1 MTRWHQIFQLL
12 LQTVKYNFLI
22 SRTRKFTPF
31 GKMTWNWNQ
40 QIKKLQIK
48 FISNSETAK
57 CLSNNFYTVA
67 LMNTADLQR
76 PRKLSP
82 VEKREDDLKLEPI
95 KKIKSNLSHTASCQW
110 VFSHTES
117 RAGLFSG
124 LTLVLHGVMTSCSS
138 EIMSVCPVFGL
149 N

>member
-1 MTRWHQIFQLL
+1 MTRHMFQLL
-12 LQTVKYNFLI
+12 L
-22 SRTRKFTPF
+22 
-31 GKMTWNWNQ
+31 
-40 QIKKLQIK
+40 
-48 FISNSETAK
+48 ETAK
-57 CLSNNFYTVA
+57 CLRNNFYTVA

-117 RAGLFSG
+117 RSGLFFG
-124 LTLVLHGVMTSCSS
+124 LTLFLCGVFTTCS
-138 EIMSVCPVFGL
+138 IMSIFA
-149 N
+149 